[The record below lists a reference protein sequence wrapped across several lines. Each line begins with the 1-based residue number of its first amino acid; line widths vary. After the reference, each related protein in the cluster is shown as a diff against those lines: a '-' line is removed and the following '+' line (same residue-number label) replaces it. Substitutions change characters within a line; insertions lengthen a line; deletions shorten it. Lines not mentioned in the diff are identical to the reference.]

1 MCVDALGKTCLARET
16 SSIHTVERVGKL
28 IKGGGGVRQR
38 VGINKE
44 RGQPPPLTKTL

>member
-28 IKGGGGVRQR
+28 IKGGGGLDK
-38 VGINKE
+38 GWGLIKKE
-44 RGQPPPLTKTL
+44 GNPRP